1 MRGDSL
7 RDLYAKTLA
16 VLGLGLL
23 AGAGAVVDY
32 WPVGSSTP
40 EIASA
45 RLGRPAISA
54 LTQNFDQT
62 IPAPTYARAR
72 FVEVRG
78 TIHPKNVGTAR
89 FLTPVVEVARTAPAA
104 PASQPLPVLRAP
116 IDSQWAMTLTA
127 LNSETPGVELDLVP
141 PTDPTA
147 APGLIGGALRKTK
160 ESLGRA
166 SSVTSSTFA
175 MAGSTIADAFKG
187 VGGAFKKVTPF

>member
-32 WPVGSSTP
+32 WPVGSSAP
-40 EIASA
+40 EIAAA
-45 RLGRPAISA
+45 RLARPEVPA
-54 LTQNFDQT
+54 LAQDLDQT
-62 IPAPTYARAR
+62 IPTPTFARAR
-72 FVEVRG
+72 VAEVRG
-78 TIHPKNVGTAR
+78 TIHARNVGSAR

-104 PASQPLPVLRAP
+104 PATQPLPVLRAP
-116 IDSQWAMTLTA
+116 IDSEWTMTLLA
-127 LNSETPGVELDLVP
+127 SESMMAAVELDLVP
-141 PTDPTA
+141 PADAPP
-147 APGLIGGALRKTK
+147 APGLIGGALRKTR

-166 SSVTSSTFA
+166 SAVTTSKIA
-175 MAGSTIADAFKG
+175 LAGSTIADAFKG

>member
-32 WPVGSSTP
+32 WPVGSSAP

-45 RLGRPAISA
+45 RLARPEVPA
-54 LTQNFDQT
+54 LTQNLDQT
-62 IPAPTYARAR
+62 IPAPVFSRAR
-72 FVEVRG
+72 VVEVRG
-78 TIHPKNVGTAR
+78 TIHAKNVGSAR
-89 FLTPVVEVARTAPAA
+89 FLTPVTEVVQTAPAA
-104 PASQPLPVLRAP
+104 PAIQPVPALRAP
-116 IDSQWAMTLTA
+116 IAAQWAMTLADSDSTI
-127 LNSETPGVELDLVP
+127 PGVELDMVP
-141 PTDPTA
+141 PADPSA

-166 SSVTSSTFA
+166 SAMTSSTIA
-175 MAGSTIADAFKG
+175 LAGSTIADAFKG